1 MEATINMDTQTVAL
15 TKVDNGLEATPRVG
29 LTPNE
34 SYVNQ
39 GKVDCN
45 SLVSDAAAEL
55 NISKSEVKNL
65 VQKEKVQSELKDGHY
80 YVNVGEVHNYL
91 IKAEE
96 LEALDKEVKSSIDKV
111 IPTKALAPMGHYVV
125 TKTEEEK
132 AEFLKKYNLEINDI
146 DGKLKRISSEK
157 PVNSPFNYTGNK
169 EELYPQIL
177 PYFKRNIA
185 KFYDVFGGGG
195 IVGLNVQA
203 QSVVYNDID
212 KNLSDVVE
220 NLSKNTVAENY
231 EVVLAVIEK
240 YNLSIDNKEA
250 YIQLRDI
257 YNDKDNHWSLF
268 YVLMI
273 FSYQNNISYSKR
285 DKEQKKFNKGFG
297 YRDFNKSLKNKF
309 LLFTDKLIANAH
321 RMDFQSVSYEFINI
335 ENFQENDF
343 VYLDPAYLLTAYK
356 YGIEW
361 EEKEEIAFL
370 KSLDSLHERKVN
382 FALSNVIHHNG
393 RTNHILIDWAEKNDD
408 YNVIYL
414 NKSYADQCSLE
425 TEGRTST
432 EVLITNYKTLNSQ
445 EVHEVTMMDTE
456 IIQGRF
462 VDNSNTIENIK
473 KHFTDAE
480 EHAKAYIASMNNA
493 LREKCAELI
502 GRIKTGQE
510 LIIFYDECKR
520 DGKGFKVEVEEQ
532 FPFSYETARGYVNL
546 AKNERITA
554 LKIDDIMNFKRKSL
568 DALKDIAALT
578 DVEYELFR
586 NGEFKLPKT
595 RKIASNRQKPSEVK
609 NDEVLEEN
617 VSNAPDT
624 VEMVPMAEDG
634 ANNVADKTE
643 HTETEFINPF
653 SDLATDAEAKELL
666 DMDKE
671 KLVELF
677 LQYKQLTSET
687 RLPSSSNNNF
697 PDYLDV
703 TEVQNS
709 FLIKAS

>member
-1 MEATINMDTQTVAL
+1 MDTEAVAL
-15 TKVDNGLEATPRVG
+15 TKVDNGLEATPTVG

-39 GKVDCN
+39 EKVDCN
-45 SLVSDAAAEL
+45 SLASDAAKEL
-55 NISKSEVKNL
+55 GISKSEVKTL
-65 VQKEKVQSELKDGHY
+65 VQKEKIQSELKDGHY
-80 YVNVGEVHNYL
+80 YVNVDEVHNYL
-91 IKAEE
+91 IKAKE
-96 LEALDKEVKSSIDKV
+96 LEILDKEVKSSIDKV

-132 AEFLKKYNLEINDI
+132 AEFLKKYNLKIKDI

-169 EELYPQIL
+169 EELFPQIL
-177 PYFKRNIA
+177 PYFKSNIA

-195 IVGLNVQA
+195 IVGLNVEA

-240 YNLSIDNKEA
+240 YNLNIDNEEA
-250 YIQLRDI
+250 YIQLRKA
-257 YNDKDNHWSLF
+257 YNESKDKHWSMF
-268 YVLMI
+268 YVLMV

-321 RMDFQSVSYEFINI
+321 RMDFQSGSYEFIDAH
-335 ENFQENDF
+335 NFQENDF

-445 EVHEVTMMDTE
+445 EVHEVTMMDSE
-456 IIQGRF
+456 IVQGRF
-462 VDNSNTIENIK
+462 VVENSIDTNTEVENINK
-473 KHFTDAE
+473 YFNLSE
-480 EHAKAYIASMNNA
+480 EADKNYLLSMKQA
-493 LREKCAELI
+493 LEQKCI
-502 GRIKTGQE
+502 GLVNKVKVGQE
-510 LIIFYDECKR
+510 LIIFHEKCFTEGKVYKDEFEKQSFGFSLKTANAYMKLAR
-520 DGKGFKVEVEEQ
+520 D
-532 FPFSYETARGYVNL
+532 
-546 AKNERITA
+546 ERITK
-554 LKIDDIMNFKRKSL
+554 LTVKDIIKFKRQSL
-568 DALKDIAALT
+568 DALYDMTFLT
-578 DVEYELFR
+578 ND
-586 NGEFKLPKT
+586 EFKLFVNGRYEILKPK
-595 RKIASNRQKPSEVK
+595 RKIDKKRQKPLIKQTDATVKDTLEASNTEIATTVQNEVT
-609 NDEVLEEN
+609 E
-617 VSNAPDT
+617 SNQKQDSANS
-624 VEMVPMAEDG
+624 EDG
-634 ANNVADKTE
+634 FQASMPNQSAAQTIAELKATIEKQNVVIEKQKATIERYERLVVGSSMPKYPAQNNTFPRIE
-643 HTETEFINPF
+643 
-653 SDLATDAEAKELL
+653 DA
-666 DMDKE
+666 
-671 KLVELF
+671 
-677 LQYKQLTSET
+677 S
-687 RLPSSSNNNF
+687 
-697 PDYLDV
+697 
-703 TEVQNS
+703 
-709 FLIKAS
+709 